1 MKDVVVGVLVFL
13 LGIVLIVL
21 AVNFIYPYIQRSAAE
36 QQFFAVKSAAIAMSE
51 GIERVIAAGVGS
63 ATTVKISLP
72 PNTVVISGPRSV
84 RFVIWGGPPYQRAVN
99 ITNGSIT
106 YVGVVPK
113 GTTLEIQVNV
123 TSGWSL
129 IVEGT
134 SMAGRENNALI
145 SYVEPYKVKISWR
158 G

>member
-1 MKDVVVGVLVFL
+1 MSNVVVGVLVFL
-13 LGIVLIVL
+13 LGIVLIIM
-21 AVNFIYPYIQRSAAE
+21 AVNFIYPYIQQRAAE
-36 QQFFAVKSAAIAMSE
+36 QQFFAVKSAAITMSE
-51 GIERVIAAGVGS
+51 GIERVVAAGVGS

-72 PNTVVISGPRSV
+72 PNTVVISGPSSV
-84 RFVIWGGPPYQRAVN
+84 RFVMWGGPPYQHAVN
-99 ITNGSIT
+99 ITNGSVT

-113 GTTLEIQVNV
+113 GTSLEIQVNM
-123 TSGWSL
+123 TSGWTL
-129 IVEGT
+129 VVEGT